1 MPQNETP
8 VVLRASREELAWS
21 SAEFMLRLLRLSACL
36 ASFALGGEVEQ
47 SSQQTCVSEGT
58 SSNLGR
64 VICMVPARLGS
75 TRLHLKNLRIIHGR
89 FLCEYALR
97 AAALSG
103 VCDRVVLNAD
113 FDGVAPLASLVNDEL
128 AGTKATAVE
137 VQGRRYAAVEADT
150 AVSQA

>member
-113 FDGVAPLASLVNDEL
+113 FDGVAPLASLVNE
-128 AGTKATAVE
+128 
-137 VQGRRYAAVEADT
+137 RRARGHEGDGG
-150 AVSQA
+150 